1 MEFNINLLPPVLF
14 GTDTSLKTGERL
26 KELGCTKVLVVYD
39 QGVKKAGIPDKII
52 KSVKEAGIGMAFYE
66 GVQAD
71 PPFPTLEEAAEI
83 GRKEKVDGVLAIGG
97 GSTMDTAKAANIL
110 LTNPSPIKQYT
121 QMGAP
126 AMKQGKVIVL
136 IPTTSGT
143 GSEVT
148 SVAVLTDPEVKKKVG
163 IGGPF
168 VRGTLAIVDPLLTVG
183 MPPSIT
189 ADTGVDALSHAIEA
203 LTANRA
209 NPMADVL
216 AEKAIS
222 LVVAYLPRA
231 VKDGSDIE
239 ARTEMSFAAMLA
251 GWSFIN
257 SNTQLGH
264 SVGHTLGAMYHIP
277 HGNACGVA
285 LPEIVEFISDVV
297 PDAIRRAGIAMGLKI
312 DKSVSAEKAG
322 IMVRDALID
331 FNRKIGQKTLKQLN
345 IKESALPEIAK
356 SAVAEFLTASS
367 PKETTEEDLLKAL
380 QKAYN
385 R

>member
-1 MEFNINLLPPVLF
+1 
-14 GTDTSLKTGERL
+14 
-26 KELGCTKVLVVYD
+26 
-39 QGVKKAGIPDKII
+39 
-52 KSVKEAGIGMAFYE
+52 
-66 GVQAD
+66 
-71 PPFPTLEEAAEI
+71 
-83 GRKEKVDGVLAIGG
+83 
-97 GSTMDTAKAANIL
+97 
-110 LTNPSPIKQYT
+110 
-121 QMGAP
+121 
-126 AMKQGKVIVL
+126 MKQGKVIVL

>member
-1 MEFNINLLPPVLF
+1 
-14 GTDTSLKTGERL
+14 
-26 KELGCTKVLVVYD
+26 
-39 QGVKKAGIPDKII
+39 
-52 KSVKEAGIGMAFYE
+52 
-66 GVQAD
+66 
-71 PPFPTLEEAAEI
+71 
-83 GRKEKVDGVLAIGG
+83 
-97 GSTMDTAKAANIL
+97 MDTAKAANIL

-121 QMGAP
+121 QMGGP

>member
-1 MEFNINLLPPVLF
+1 MDFNINLLPPVLF
-14 GTDTSLKTGERL
+14 GTDTSLKAGERL

-52 KSVKEAGIGMAFYE
+52 ASVKAAGIGVAVYE

-71 PPFPTLEEAAEI
+71 PPFPTLEECAAI
-83 GRKEKVDGVLAIGG
+83 GRKENVDGVLAIGG
-97 GSTMDTAKAANIL
+97 GSTMDTAKAANVL

-121 QMGAP
+121 VRGGP
-126 AMKQGKVIVL
+126 SMKPGKVLVL

-148 SVAVLTDPEVKKKVG
+148 TVAVLTDPEDHKKKG
-163 IGGPF
+163 IGG

-189 ADTGVDALSHAIEA
+189 ADTGMDVLSHAIEA
-203 LTANRA
+203 ITANRA
-209 NPMADVL
+209 NPMSDVL
-216 AEKAIS
+216 GEKAIN
-222 LVVAYLPRA
+222 LVMAYLPRA

-239 ARTEMSFAAMLA
+239 VRTKMSFAAMLG

-264 SVGHTLGAMYHIP
+264 AFGHALGSLYHIP

-285 LPEIVEFISDVV
+285 LPEIVEFISD
-297 PDAIRRAGIAMGLKI
+297 AIPEPMRLVGKAMGLKT
-312 DKSVSAEKAG
+312 DERVSAVKAG
-322 IMVRDALID
+322 TMVRDALID
-331 FNRKIGQKTLKQLN
+331 FNKKIGQKTLKQLN

-356 SAVAEFLTASS
+356 SITTEFLVASS
-367 PKETTEEDLLKAL
+367 PKKISEEDILKIL
-380 QKAYN
+380 QKAYA